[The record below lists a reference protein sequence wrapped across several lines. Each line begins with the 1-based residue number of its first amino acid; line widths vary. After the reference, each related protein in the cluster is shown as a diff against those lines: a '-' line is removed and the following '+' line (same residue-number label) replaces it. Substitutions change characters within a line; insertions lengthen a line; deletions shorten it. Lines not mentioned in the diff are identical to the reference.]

1 MFLSFLLSLEAGV
14 GLAGPIEGVL
24 IDSTHSW
31 WGGSR
36 GWSGRLGARFRL
48 GSSGSLGGLLLL
60 SRRRLQ
66 GLFRLGLL
74 RVLRGRAA
82 IEPVEH
88 HRSELLSR
96 RW

>member
-1 MFLSFLLSLEAGV
+1 LFLSFLLSLEAGIS
-14 GLAGPIEGVL
+14 LAGPVEGVL

-36 GWSGRLGARFRL
+36 GWSSGLGARFRL
-48 GSSGSLGGLLLL
+48 GSSESRGGRFLFSCRGL
-60 SRRRLQ
+60 R
-66 GLFRLGLL
+66 GLFRLGLIE
-74 RVLRGRAA
+74 VERGRAA